1 MNLVQKPDDSAFDFT
16 TQAVNVNR
24 FDSNGLVLISIKFR
38 LRARSY
44 SDYFIVSL
52 CLADF
57 FVGLF
62 VMPLM
67 TIHSLYLHWPFH
79 YRLCYIWM
87 SIDFTCSTAS
97 FLTLASMALD
107 RYWALTTPYFHLRNR
122 SLSSVLIFIISSWA
136 IPFAIWPSSILI
148 SHYYSKKEPI
158 CVHPAPPF
166 IIVLLCTFFY
176 YIPLLFML
184 VCYSRIIANIKN
196 IEVLIKDS
204 CDTMNLNSS
213 GNKSKSST
221 MTTTSHYDGSAR
233 NDKSSNIITT
243 LTTLSLIRSRFYKYF
258 QQNRKKDS
266 NRKKSLS
273 ANETEL
279 ITDEVAKVQ
288 QNSNEF
294 HHNTNPKRR
303 SIVVGQGRT
312 SNVILAKTS
321 SSSSST
327 TTATLKGQKRY
338 FNDIIEDK
346 RLKNDLIINQEEE
359 QPLVQAYMN
368 THRLSLP
375 ATRYESCC
383 YYQHSVPTQTI
394 IAKAI
399 VENQHRN
406 IINDHQ
412 YENSHPRSLPT
423 ERSQSYSP
431 SSIEC
436 HGNDSFIAAD
446 GSRHDSSF
454 DNTIDE
460 EHRRLNP
467 RTQQLYLSNPRNSSR
482 YSQRAIAQFMHE
494 RHTACLRR
502 NQKASRMLG
511 ILLAVFLICWLPF
524 TISYPTSI
532 IYPNKFPNGLE
543 CIIFWLGYV
552 NSLLNPFLYVYSSR
566 NFRQAIIETLCCH
579 IRLRSRERLRYQ
591 WSFRHV
597 QK

>member
-1 MNLVQKPDDSAFDFT
+1 
-16 TQAVNVNR
+16 
-24 FDSNGLVLISIKFR
+24 
-38 LRARSY
+38 
-44 SDYFIVSL
+44 
-52 CLADF
+52 
-57 FVGLF
+57 
-62 VMPLM
+62 MPLM

-184 VCYSRIIANIKN
+184 ACYSRIIINIKN

-213 GNKSKSST
+213 GHALKPST
-221 MTTTSHYDGSAR
+221 MTTTSNYDGSAR
-233 NDKSSNIITT
+233 NDKSSNTT
-243 LTTLSLIRSRFYKYF
+243 TVTTSISSIRTRFYKYF
-258 QQNRKKDS
+258 QRNRTINSVRKESLPANEKKFIIHEVVKNRK
-266 NRKKSLS
+266 
-273 ANETEL
+273 
-279 ITDEVAKVQ
+279 
-288 QNSNEF
+288 NSNEY

-321 SSSSST
+321 STSSLSSVPHHRLYRQPR
-327 TTATLKGQKRY
+327 TAAFKGQKRY
-338 FNDIIEDK
+338 FNDIIEDN
-346 RLKNDLIINQEEE
+346 RLKNDLIINHEEE
-359 QPLVQAYMN
+359 QKLVQAYMN
-368 THRLSLP
+368 TYRLSLP

-394 IAKAI
+394 ITKAI

-412 YENSHPRSLPT
+412 YENSHPHSLPRQ
-423 ERSQSYSP
+423 RSQSYSP
-431 SSIEC
+431 SSIEY
-436 HGNDSFIAAD
+436 HGNGGIIAAD
-446 GSRHDSSF
+446 GSRHDSSC
-454 DNTIDE
+454 DNSVDE
-460 EHRRLNP
+460 EHRRLNS
-467 RTQQLYLSNPRNSSR
+467 RTQQLCLSKTRNTSR
-482 YSQRAIAQFMHE
+482 YSRRAIAEFMHQ
-494 RHTACLRR
+494 RHQACLRR

-532 IYPNKFPNGLE
+532 IYPNKFPSGLE
-543 CIIFWLGYV
+543 CIIFWFGYV

-566 NFRQAIIETLCCH
+566 NFRQAITETLCCH
-579 IRLRSRERLRYQ
+579 VRLQSQQRLRYQ
-591 WSFRHV
+591 WSFRTA